1 MVAVFQF
8 NSFICQ
14 IFFLHYLQYLYK
26 HFCKAIIPNHTKT
39 HALLFY
45 LFLILTDLN
54 SLVYLFLPLF
64 YSFQLLP
71 SKHSSWWRRLKTSWR
86 HLSFSS
92 SEDIFKTNIDAL
104 LIRLK
109 KTSSWRLDQDQY
121 FRLGHTS
128 SRRLQDVFK
137 MSSRR
142 LQDVL
147 QKCLQDIFKTS
158 SRHLR
163 DVLPRRLQGFF
174 KTSSKRLAKM
184 SLKHLQDVFKTSSR
198 HLQDVFQRCLQD
210 VFKT

>member
-26 HFCKAIIPNHTKT
+26 HFRKAIIPNHTKT

-92 SEDIFKTNIDAL
+92 SEDVFKTNIDAL

-128 SRRLQDVFK
+128 SRRLQNVFK

-147 QKCLQDIFKTS
+147 KTSSRSLQDIFQTS
-158 SRHLR
+158 CK
-163 DVLPRRLQGFF
+163 DIF
-174 KTSSKRLAKM
+174 KT
-184 SLKHLQDVFKTSSR
+184 FSR
-198 HLQDVFQRCLQD
+198 RMYYQVNLF
-210 VFKT
+210 